1 MYNIIKQKKEGLTNE
16 IHHQGK
22 RQGSIHGR
30 FPVQGHQEGLHQ
42 CSRAY

>member
-30 FPVQGHQEGLHQ
+30 FSVQGHQEGLYQ
-42 CSRAY
+42 RSGTY

>member
-1 MYNIIKQKKEGLTNE
+1 MYNIIKQKKEGLKNE
-16 IHHQGK
+16 VHYQGK
-22 RQGSIHGR
+22 WQDSVYGR